1 VRLTCVAVLA
11 ILAMGGSGWCQEVV
25 TNEPL
30 TKKQLIATLPLL
42 TLPKLDVDKVITAAN
57 DKNSNTWMVSAPAA
71 VSSVLLSEQLP
82 KDLKQAV
89 NSIPTGDW
97 ADIKT
102 WQPDQREAM
111 ASAVEHWKTKY
122 LSDERRN
129 HFDRIIPVT
138 AVNNTEFKEGLPT
151 ILPRAKDVEKEKTV
165 SIMFID
171 GSHEDVNTT
180 TIERILTANSIIED
194 TPTKTNEN
202 SPYTLA
208 MALSLNTRFA
218 NDIQAVYFPI
228 KSISRMG
235 AEAERLP
242 AANSAIREALTN
254 PGVAATLLINLG
266 EAGLGQPLPFTAK
279 DKSLNVEPSLTRRY
293 DIYWIDLAF
302 SPSEELL
309 GNATELRYDIAM
321 LDDDTIALDLLP
333 MRFGREV
340 GEKDGMSVP
349 SIKVGSVEVGEMFSR
364 TVEYKRL
371 LPTVLSHGLQTQTF
385 GWTFTGDS
393 LDASAKRMF
402 AVIGVPKGTKQVK
415 TRITLEA
422 KCREYAG
429 FASEWAS
436 TGPTSYTI
444 ALPQ

>member
-151 ILPRAKDVEKEKTV
+151 ILPRAKDSEKEKTV

-228 KSISRMG
+228 KSISRVG
-235 AEAERLP
+235 AERSGFP
-242 AANSAIREALTN
+242 PLT
-254 PGVAATLLINLG
+254 A
-266 EAGLGQPLPFTAK
+266 
-279 DKSLNVEPSLTRRY
+279 
-293 DIYWIDLAF
+293 
-302 SPSEELL
+302 
-309 GNATELRYDIAM
+309 
-321 LDDDTIALDLLP
+321 
-333 MRFGREV
+333 RFVR
-340 GEKDGMSVP
+340 P
-349 SIKVGSVEVGEMFSR
+349 
-364 TVEYKRL
+364 
-371 LPTVLSHGLQTQTF
+371 
-385 GWTFTGDS
+385 
-393 LDASAKRMF
+393 
-402 AVIGVPKGTKQVK
+402 
-415 TRITLEA
+415 
-422 KCREYAG
+422 
-429 FASEWAS
+429 
-436 TGPTSYTI
+436 
-444 ALPQ
+444 